1 MRRGQN
7 GVALITVLL
16 VVAVVTIVCAGLI
29 IRQQLAIRSSANQLH
44 VRQAWHYALGGERL
58 AEAVLR
64 RDLRQGGENTR
75 EPVDHLGEAWARPM
89 TPFKLDDGGELRV
102 RIEDPSGRFNLNG
115 LVRKRKV
122 KPDSVKQFRRLLAT
136 LGMKEEIVQGLPDR
150 LADWL
155 DADQNPQGE
164 QGAEDNQYLLEAP
177 AYRAANR
184 SFKDVSELRLLKLS
198 EADYR
203 RLLPFVSALPEDA
216 PLNVN
221 TASGREGFQEKTEFS
236 KHLNE
241 LGSKAS
247 NVNFAVGT
255 RYFQV
260 ISEVSLGDRRQVLVS
275 TLQRGKD
282 GKIRVMA
289 RDMGQG
295 GLPIPSTGGDDWK
308 KDER

>member
-1 MRRGQN
+1 MRRGQS

-184 SFKDVSELRLLKLS
+184 SFKDVSEPAPAEIVGSRLSTPAAVRQRLARRCAAEREHCQRAGAGRHVRDRSGTGGKHRGGPW
-198 EADYR
+198 AR
-203 RLLPFVSALPEDA
+203 RLPGED
-216 PLNVN
+216 
-221 TASGREGFQEKTEFS
+221 
-236 KHLNE
+236 
-241 LGSKAS
+241 
-247 NVNFAVGT
+247 
-255 RYFQV
+255 
-260 ISEVSLGDRRQVLVS
+260 
-275 TLQRGKD
+275 
-282 GKIRVMA
+282 
-289 RDMGQG
+289 
-295 GLPIPSTGGDDWK
+295 
-308 KDER
+308 

>member
-164 QGAEDNQYLLEAP
+164 QGA
-177 AYRAANR
+177 
-184 SFKDVSELRLLKLS
+184 
-198 EADYR
+198 
-203 RLLPFVSALPEDA
+203 
-216 PLNVN
+216 
-221 TASGREGFQEKTEFS
+221 
-236 KHLNE
+236 
-241 LGSKAS
+241 
-247 NVNFAVGT
+247 
-255 RYFQV
+255 
-260 ISEVSLGDRRQVLVS
+260 DRKSVV
-275 TLQRGKD
+275 
-282 GKIRVMA
+282 
-289 RDMGQG
+289 
-295 GLPIPSTGGDDWK
+295 
-308 KDER
+308 